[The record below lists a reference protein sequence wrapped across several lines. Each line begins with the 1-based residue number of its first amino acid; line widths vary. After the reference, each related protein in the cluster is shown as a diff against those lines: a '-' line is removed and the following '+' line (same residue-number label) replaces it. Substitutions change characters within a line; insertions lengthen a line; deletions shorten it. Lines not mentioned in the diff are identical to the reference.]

1 MDYVLKTLWHERQ
14 RFLPGVLAVAF
25 SALLIELQCGLLLG
39 MFAITS
45 IPIDHS
51 GADFWVGGP
60 SVASVDV
67 GRHIPEKYLTRV
79 LEQPEVETAEIFL
92 QGFAYWMKPSD
103 GSMELCMVVG
113 ARLED
118 DAMGAMR
125 ELTPELRGKLTEP
138 GAIVIDESELP
149 RLGVKGIGS
158 TAEIA
163 GRRVR
168 IVGTVR
174 GMRSL
179 AGPFVMCSINTARP
193 LLRMLPDHVTYI
205 LGRCRTPEDAQA
217 VVERLRVYPT
227 MSAFTSEDFSRRSRL
242 HWLTKTKA
250 GIALGC
256 AAALGLLV
264 GAVVT
269 SQTLYSATVACL
281 KEFAVLRALGI
292 PRWRLVV
299 TVLAQS
305 FWVGAVG
312 VTLALPALFA
322 LVYGARALGAPVL
335 LPAWLLASATVITL
349 GMALLSGVAALRSL
363 RLVEPIA
370 LLR

>member
-1 MDYVLKTLWHERQ
+1 MSYVLKTLWHERQ

-60 SVASVDV
+60 HVASVDV

-79 LEQPEVETAEIFL
+79 VAQPEVTTAEIFL
-92 QGFAYWMKPSD
+92 QGFAYWVKPSD

-113 ARLED
+113 SRLEG
-118 DAMGAMR
+118 DALGAMR
-125 ELTPELRGKLTEP
+125 ELTPELRSKLTEP
-138 GAIVIDESELP
+138 GAIVIDEAELG
-149 RLGVKGIGS
+149 RLGVSGVGA

-168 IVGTVR
+168 IVGLVR

-179 AGPFVMCSINTARP
+179 AGPFVLCSINTARP
-193 LLRMLPDHVTYI
+193 LLRMSQDQATYV
-205 LGRCRTPEDAQA
+205 LGRCQSQADAQQ
-217 VVERLRVYPT
+217 VVERLRIYPT
-227 MSAFTSEDFSRRSRL
+227 MSAFTSEDFSLRSRW

-269 SQTLYSATVACL
+269 SQTLYAATVASL
-281 KEFAVLRALGI
+281 KEYAVLRALGI
-292 PRWRLVV
+292 PRWRLAA
-299 TVLAQS
+299 TVLTQS

-312 VTLALPALFA
+312 VLLAVPALFG
-322 LVYGARALGAPVL
+322 LVQGARALGAPVL
-335 LPAWLLASATVITL
+335 LPGWLLLAASAITL
-349 GMALLSGVAALRSL
+349 GMALLSGITALRSL
-363 RLVEPIA
+363 RLVEPIT